1 MHRAQLR
8 LISVA
13 KDDHVVCIQR
23 ETDVTNS
30 WGAMGLSTPNSL
42 ALANNLLSELINNTN
57 TIGDKGLTVSGP
69 GGAKSE
75 CLARY

>member
-1 MHRAQLR
+1 
-8 LISVA
+8 
-13 KDDHVVCIQR
+13 
-23 ETDVTNS
+23 
-30 WGAMGLSTPNSL
+30 MGLSTPNSL